1 MGISVLGASDPGTF
15 LVLPQTLLL
24 RGYEHVHEYQI
35 INENKIGWYLKVKY
49 LGRNMNMV
57 EIRVRV
63 KLETC
68 KIGWKHHNDPD
79 VSKLIIKFPSRKRYF
94 LVNIDVSN

>member
-35 INENKIGWYLKVKY
+35 INENKIGWYLKVSFSKTA
-49 LGRNMNMV
+49 V
-57 EIRVRV
+57 EEVSARDPKKWFRSHA
-63 KLETC
+63 ETLA
-68 KIGWKHHNDPD
+68 KN
-79 VSKLIIKFPSRKRYF
+79 
-94 LVNIDVSN
+94 N

>member
-35 INENKIGWYLKVKY
+35 INENKIGWYLKVKKWGEI
-49 LGRNMNMV
+49 LLWLKSGWGWNMGWRVRGWGKGEMG
-57 EIRVRV
+57 VRV
-63 KLETC
+63 K
-68 KIGWKHHNDPD
+68 
-79 VSKLIIKFPSRKRYF
+79 
-94 LVNIDVSN
+94 